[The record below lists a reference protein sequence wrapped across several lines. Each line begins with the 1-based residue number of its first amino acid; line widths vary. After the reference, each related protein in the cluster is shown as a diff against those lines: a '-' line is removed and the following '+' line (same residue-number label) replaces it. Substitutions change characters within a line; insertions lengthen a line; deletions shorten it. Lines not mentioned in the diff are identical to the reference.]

1 MSSYYYAKNNNTN
14 RFSSTS
20 GGRSSRNESDN
31 NNNDRIINIKSDML
45 GNVNKAFE
53 LSKFG
58 TNIEVSELLDSYEYI
73 WIFLNI
79 AGLIQTLFNK
89 IMNPVTNG
97 ATTRLEVSKV
107 MNEIVPSK
115 FVNMEADQT
124 KVGKLTTATKTW
136 NQKFRKGTIRNE
148 LNGNNDVFYFIGDI
162 SLPPK

>member
-73 WIFLNI
+73 WIFLKI
-79 AGLIQTLFNK
+79 AALIQELFNK
-89 IMNPVTNG
+89 IMNPIASV
-97 ATTRLEVSKV
+97 ATRICSTRK
-107 MNEIVPSK
+107 N
-115 FVNMEADQT
+115 
-124 KVGKLTTATKTW
+124 
-136 NQKFRKGTIRNE
+136 
-148 LNGNNDVFYFIGDI
+148 
-162 SLPPK
+162 